1 MIGLACVLP
10 LLLGAVLLG
19 GGTELSGRVAAR
31 AGLAGALATLGLVGV
46 AWGSGAVVDF
56 PWLPTL
62 DLRVHLALD
71 GISGPLAVLAAAVA
85 GLDDL

>member
-46 AWGSGAVVDF
+46 AWGSGGGRGRHA
-56 PWLPTL
+56 P
-62 DLRVHLALD
+62 RVSYRPEGMRRGGD
-71 GISGPLAVLAAAVA
+71 G
-85 GLDDL
+85 